1 MQNLE
6 FDTSR
11 LRGRIIEKFGSNK
24 NFANHVPQSPSA
36 ISKLLKN
43 QGVFTQKIILK
54 WASELEIAVEDIGYY
69 FFHLKGDN

>member
-6 FDTSR
+6 FDNSR

-24 NFANHVPQSPSA
+24 NFSEHVRQNPSS

-43 QGVFTQKIILK
+43 KGVFTQAIIIE
-54 WASELEIAVEDIGYY
+54 WASALDIAVEDIGYY